1 MPKMN
6 LNDFPQEVVL
16 VEDRYPA
23 TLKEVT
29 EYEKDY
35 GDGPVSKLA
44 WVFEVQA
51 GEEAIDDSVDYEGEA
66 SGVYEIA
73 AHTSFATGPNS
84 NFAKLNFPA
93 FVGEDWSGDT
103 DDLIGKSCIVDVT
116 SYETKGGQ
124 IRNVIEKV
132 RLPKKGQKV
141 AAAKKPTKR
150 DPVELNEEDFDDIPF

>member
-6 LNDFPQEVVL
+6 LNDFPQEPVL
-16 VEDRYPA
+16 LEDRYPA
-23 TLKEVT
+23 VLKECT

-35 GDGPVSKLA
+35 GDGPVSKIA
-44 WVFEVQA
+44 WVFEVSA
-51 GEEAIDDSVDYEGEA
+51 DEDAIDPDVEYEEEPTGT
-66 SGVYEIA
+66 YEIA

-103 DDLIGKSCIVDVT
+103 DELIGKECIVDVT

-132 RLPKKGQKV
+132 RVPKGKSKRTPATA
-141 AAAKKPTKR
+141 AAAK
-150 DPVELNEEDFDDIPF
+150 EEEADFSDIPF